1 MNKNILIAFLISAA
15 FFIGCSDKKEEKIE
29 KEKIKVVKILDLK
42 DSKNIVKSF
51 EYPAQI
57 EAFQD
62 TNMAFEVA
70 GKIVKFYF
78 KEGEKVEK
86 GSIIAKLDDEI
97 YKANYNSAK
106 ANYTQA
112 EIDYNRYKK
121 LYEQNFI
128 AKVDYEKQKQNLD
141 VTKAALQVA
150 KKNLDETQLIAEFDG
165 VMAKKLVDDFA
176 RVKVKQAI
184 VRLQDN
190 SSYKI
195 KFFVPESDI
204 LKFKGNLSPD
214 YISSLITFYVSL
226 AEKRYEA
233 KLIDISTTAEEVTR
247 TFEAT
252 LQMPHQK
259 NATILPGMTAQV
271 EALIKKSKQNRI
283 FIPYKSVFTDESK
296 NSFIWQVNKNNR
308 VQKQKIIVGEVS
320 GDSVEVLSGLDDVS
334 RIVISGVRFLE
345 SNDEVKEYEKL
356 DK

>member
-1 MNKNILIAFLISAA
+1 MNKNILIAFLILAT
-15 FFIGCSDKKEEKIE
+15 FFIGCSDEKQEKNE

-42 DSKNIVKSF
+42 DSKNIIKSF

-62 TNMAFEVA
+62 TNMAFEVP
-70 GKIVKFYF
+70 GKIIKFYY
-78 KEGEKVEK
+78 KEGEKVRK
-86 GSIIAKLDDEI
+86 GSVIAKLDDEI

-150 KKNLDETQLIAEFDG
+150 KKNLDETKLIAEFDG

-204 LKFKGNLSPD
+204 LKFKGNISPD

-226 AEKRYEA
+226 GEKRYEA

-296 NSFIWQVNKNNR
+296 NSFIWQVNKDNR
-308 VQKQKIIVGEVS
+308 VQKQKINVGEVS
-320 GDSVEVLSGLDDVS
+320 GDSVEVLSGLENVS
-334 RIVISGVRFLE
+334 KIVISGVRFLE